1 MQRARTKA
9 GLTTSRGGVFLLALL
24 SVLVQPLAAGAGCLT
39 VTTSCHKCCPS
50 APSSTA
56 PKLSAAA
63 NCCVLSVPRDPDW
76 SPQPRSSGADGRSNA
91 EAVKVVVSLVP
102 TALASIA
109 TEFNCQYKVISPPI
123 PPLQQACLLLI

>member
-91 EAVKVVVSLVP
+91 EAVK
-102 TALASIA
+102 ALASIA